1 MKKNIVIIVFIIII
15 ASVLRLWQLGQV
27 PVSMSDDEVRL
38 TYNSYSIWK
47 TTKDISGNTFP
58 LFFVVGGYAFNPV
71 PIYITSL
78 FVGTFGLNMFASRLP
93 FAMSGIM
100 TVIFLYI
107 IANKLLKNKSIAI
120 LSSLALSFSAWHLQ
134 LSRFAYEGTI
144 SFFFYVLG
152 VLIFISA
159 KKNNILFIVMAML
172 AFLFG
177 FYSYSGYKLI
187 LLPIIAVLIW
197 YKYKDLSFKQFTIIV
212 LFILFTFS
220 SFVFLGKT
228 QNATKYGSQLFFF
241 QDVNFAA
248 KAVEL
253 ERRASKSPAF
263 IEKIYHNK
271 LTFWSKI
278 FAERYS
284 YAFSPQYLFNSQEQS
299 GIFSMWF
306 RGELYYIEALFFV
319 LGALYIFYKKRKEFL
334 LIILFLIIAPIP
346 SGLGAEPIT
355 YAIRSSFMLPW
366 IYIFIGAGIY
376 SLSYFIK
383 NRKFQY
389 LAYCLTAIIYLYFIV
404 GYLDQYYSN
413 WSRYGAKYYSKA
425 DQDLV
430 FFINKN
436 KNIKKQIITDGTN
449 PMTFLH
455 YAFYNKTDPSLV
467 QKLYPHNKIYI
478 DNIIFEDNCFN
489 MKANGSG
496 KQVAKNSLYILSGG
510 CPVIKSEKKGSK
522 TEVIRNPDLIIKS
535 FDNTEEWLVFEN

>member
-1 MKKNIVIIVFIIII
+1 MKKNIAIIIFILII
-15 ASVLRLWQLGQV
+15 ASVFRLWQLGHV

-47 TTKDISGNTFP
+47 TAKDISGNTFP

-93 FAMSGIM
+93 FAISGIM
-100 TVIFLYI
+100 TVILLYLI
-107 IANKLLKNKSIAI
+107 TNKLLKNKSIAI

-152 VLIFISA
+152 VLIFISV
-159 KKNNILFIVMAML
+159 KKNNILFTVMAML
-172 AFLFG
+172 SFLFG

-187 LLPIIAVLIW
+187 LLPIMAVLIW
-197 YKYKDLSFKQFTIIV
+197 YKYKDLSFKQFTIII

-220 SFVFLGKT
+220 TFVFLGKT
-228 QNATKYGSQLFFF
+228 QNATKYGSQIFFF
-241 QDVNFAA
+241 QDFNSAA
-248 KAVEL
+248 KAIEL
-253 ERRASKSPAF
+253 ERRASQSPDF
-263 IEKIYHNK
+263 IEKLYHNK

-299 GIFSMWF
+299 GVLSIWF
-306 RGELYYIEALFFV
+306 RGELYYVEALFFV

-366 IYIFIGAGIY
+366 LYIIIGAGIY

-383 NRKFQY
+383 NRKFQFF
-389 LAYCLTAIIYLYFIV
+389 AYCLTAIIYLYFIV

-413 WSRYGAKYYSKA
+413 WSKYGANYYSKA

-430 FFINKN
+430 FLINKN
-436 KNIKKQIITDGTN
+436 KDIKSQIIADGTN

-467 QKLYPHNKIYI
+467 QKLYPQNKIYI
-478 DNIIFEDNCFN
+478 DNIVFEDNCFH
-489 MKANGSG
+489 KKSKESK
-496 KQVAKNSLYILSGG
+496 KQIDKNSLYILSGG
-510 CPVIKSEKKGSK
+510 CPGIKPGKRKGK
-522 TEVIRNPDLIIKS
+522 TEYIMDPDLIIKS